1 VEGGDR
7 RLDLEHR
14 ERERSKMRCRL
25 KRGEG
30 QVVELTE
37 GAAMA
42 TVVATNLVV
51 AAILRHPAVD
61 ER

>member
-1 VEGGDR
+1 
-7 RLDLEHR
+7 
-14 ERERSKMRCRL
+14 MRCRL

-42 TVVATNLVV
+42 TVVATNPVV